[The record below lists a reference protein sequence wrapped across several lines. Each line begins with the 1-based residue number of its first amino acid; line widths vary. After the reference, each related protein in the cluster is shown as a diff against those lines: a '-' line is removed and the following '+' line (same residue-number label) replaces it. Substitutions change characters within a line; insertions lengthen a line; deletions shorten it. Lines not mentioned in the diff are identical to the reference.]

1 MKRISIQTS
10 DKNFYTDFNNQKFV
24 GLKISVFTKDSGE
37 KEITDALTYIVTFG
51 AGIAAN
57 VFSNWLYDKIKKNPD
72 NKIVIWHA
80 RYGGCANSLDFASCA
95 DIKNRIIDWRI
106 YKI

>member
-10 DKNFYTDFNNQKFV
+10 DKSFYTDFNNQNFD
-24 GLKISVFTKDSGE
+24 GLKISVFTKDSVE
-37 KEITDALTYIVTFG
+37 KEITDVITYIITFG

-72 NKIVIWHA
+72 NKIVINGNQINA
-80 RYGGCANSLDFASCA
+80 KALN
-95 DIKNRIIDWRI
+95 ITNIIQIISND
-106 YKI
+106 KKK